1 MSAVLALDVGSVRI
15 GVAICEGSNLPAVPL
30 ITVIRTKLQEDLVEI
45 IRLAGER
52 HVGTI
57 VVGYPIR
64 LDGTLGQAAK
74 HMDSFIRALRD
85 RFHGEVVRQD
95 ERLTTAAAA
104 KKLRDLKLS
113 GSKRRARVDQLAA
126 VEILNSYLSARSR
139 A

>member
-15 GVAICEGSNLPAVPL
+15 GVAICEGANLPAVPL
-30 ITVIRTKLQEDLVEI
+30 TTIVRTKLQNDLAEI
-45 IRLAGER
+45 VRLAGER
-52 HVGTI
+52 RANTI

-64 LDGTLGQAAK
+64 LDGTLGQATK
-74 HMDSFIRALRD
+74 QMDSFIRALRD

-104 KKLRDLKLS
+104 RRLRDLNLS

-126 VEILNSYLSARSR
+126 VEILNSYLATRSR